1 MGENRDLTLWEKRT
15 LICALAQER
24 TASYTIASE
33 LRERAAEIEDA
44 NESGYGA
51 LEGEAALYENLA
63 GELDELIGLVCEGR
77 VVILNKG
84 E

>member
-1 MGENRDLTLWEKRT
+1 MGEKRELTLLEKRT
-15 LICALAQER
+15 IICALAQER

-44 NESGYGA
+44 GESGYYA
-51 LEGEAALYENLA
+51 LEEEAARYEHLA

-77 VVILNKG
+77 VVILKRG